1 MARRDSQ
8 VDSGA
13 EPKPRA
19 PFSTRRVV
27 RLIVGGLLM
36 GVANLIPGVSG
47 GTMILA
53 VGIYNE
59 FIESVAEVTALRFRF
74 RTLLFLGVVGL
85 SAAVSVVSL
94 SGVIL
99 DLLFSYSAPMFALFI
114 GLTLGGA
121 PLLYRSVCPLRG
133 RCIIAVLAGIALMA
147 GIAALKTGTT
157 IPHNMAIDLCSG
169 VAGAVTMILPG
180 ISGSYILLVLG
191 QYDRVIGAIDDL
203 RHMNV
208 GSLRVLIPFGLGAA
222 AGLAVLSNALKHL
235 LHHYATVTIGFLLG
249 MLLGSVLGLWPF
261 GRQPTEKSL
270 ERQSLAELVEFAD
283 QHGISLAEPLD
294 HEACVAQIRTDWE
307 QGGIVSVPPGQKAV
321 AAVFLMLGLV
331 ITTLLGRLGSGEP
344 RASLNVDT
352 S

>member
-1 MARRDSQ
+1 MTRRDSP

-13 EPKPRA
+13 DSKPRA
-19 PFSTRRVV
+19 PFSTRRVG
-27 RLIVGGLLM
+27 RLVVGGLLM

-59 FIESVAEVTALRFRF
+59 FIESVAEITALRFRF
-74 RTLLFLGVVGL
+74 RTLAFLGIVGS
-85 SAAVSVVSL
+85 SAAIAVVSL

-99 DLLFSYSAPMFALFI
+99 YLLFHYSSSMFALFI
-114 GLTLGGA
+114 GLTLGGT
-121 PLLYRSVCPLRG
+121 PLLYRSVRPVGG
-133 RCIIAVLAGIALMA
+133 RCIVAVVAGIALMA

-157 IPHNMAIDLCSG
+157 IPHNMAVDLCSG

-203 RHMNV
+203 RQMNLA
-208 GSLRVLIPFGLGAA
+208 SLGVLVPFGLGAA
-222 AGLAVLSNALKHL
+222 GGLAVLSNALKHL
-235 LHHYATVTIGFLLG
+235 LHRYEKITIGFLLG

-261 GRQPTEKSL
+261 ERQPTEKSL
-270 ERQSLAELVEFAD
+270 EKRSLDELVHFAD
-283 QHGISLAEPLD
+283 RHGIALADPLD
-294 HEACVAQIRTDWE
+294 HEACVAQIQTDW
-307 QGGIVSVPPGQKAV
+307 QNGRTVSIPPREKAV
-321 AAVFLMLGLV
+321 AAGFLVLGLA
-331 ITTLLGRLGSGEP
+331 ITTLLGRLSPAEP
-344 RASLNVDT
+344 QSSLSVDT

>member
-1 MARRDSQ
+1 M
-8 VDSGA
+8 
-13 EPKPRA
+13 
-19 PFSTRRVV
+19 RRVV

-74 RTLLFLGVVGL
+74 RTIVFLGIVGS

-99 DLLFSYSAPMFALFI
+99 FLLFHHSSSMFALFI

-121 PLLYRSVCPLRG
+121 PLLYRSVCPVRG
-133 RCIIAVLAGIALMA
+133 RCIIAVAAGIALMA

-157 IPHNMAIDLCSG
+157 MPHNMVIDLFSG

-191 QYDRVIGAIDDL
+191 QYDRVIGSIDDL
-203 RHMNV
+203 RRMNL
-208 GSLRVLIPFGLGAA
+208 GSLWVLVPFGLGAA
-222 AGLAVLSNALKHL
+222 GGLAALSNALKHL
-235 LHHYATVTIGFLLG
+235 LHHYEKVTIGFLLG
-249 MLLGSVLGLWPF
+249 MLLGSVLGLWPW
-261 GRQPTEKSL
+261 GQRPTEKIL
-270 ERQSLAELVEFAD
+270 EKRSLAELVDFAD
-283 QHGISLAEPLD
+283 RNEIALADPLD
-294 HEACVAQIRTDWE
+294 HEACVAQIQADWKPRSIRSIGAIPRD
-307 QGGIVSVPPGQKAV
+307 QLAVS
-321 AAVFLMLGLV
+321 AAFLVLGLV
-331 ITTLLGRLGSGEP
+331 ITTLLGRLGRGESEP
-344 RASLNVDT
+344 GLNGDT
-352 S
+352 P